1 MEIQIRSFDNH
12 KLAIGTVQFG
22 LDYGI
27 SNQNGQVS
35 KNEIKYILDFASEN
49 GIDTLD
55 TAKSYG
61 NSEVSIGYYLKQSDN
76 SWNIITKVSD
86 CEKTVIQQIQNSIEK
101 LSVKPTVVL
110 AHSAKLFLNS
120 EFQSEIQKAKE
131 KQLIQYFG
139 VSLYN
144 EEEINQV
151 LETDLKPEIIQLPM
165 NILDTRLYRNAVLGK
180 IFDKGIKIHVR
191 SAFLQGLFYL
201 SEIDLVDRFEDVVPY
216 LDILKTISAKAGLT
230 LAEFSLLWLVSL
242 KEVSKVII
250 GVDNVNQLRAHL
262 ETLKKNVDESIF
274 EEALSIHYEN
284 ENILNPSLW
293 PTKS

>member
-144 EEEINQV
+144 EKEINQV
-151 LETDLKPEIIQLPM
+151 LATELKPDIVQLPM
-165 NILDTRLYRNAVLGK
+165 NILDTRLYRCGVFSKLL
-180 IFDKGIKIHVR
+180 DKGIEIHVR

-201 SEIDLVDRFEDVVPY
+201 SKTDLERRFSDAVPQ
-216 LDILKTISAKAGLT
+216 LDKLKSIAAKAALT
-230 LAEFSLLWLVSL
+230 IAELSLLWLVNL

-250 GVDNVNQLRAHL
+250 GVDNTEQLEAHL
-262 ETLKKNVDESIF
+262 KTIKKVVDPGVF
-274 EEALSIHYEN
+274 EEALSFNYEN
-284 ENILNPSLW
+284 EHILNPSLW
-293 PTKS
+293 PIKL